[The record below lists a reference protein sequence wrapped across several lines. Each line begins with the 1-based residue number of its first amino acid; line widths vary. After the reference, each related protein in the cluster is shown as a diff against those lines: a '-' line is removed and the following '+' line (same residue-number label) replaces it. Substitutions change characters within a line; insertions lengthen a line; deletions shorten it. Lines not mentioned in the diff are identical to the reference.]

1 MTAQGRTTSK
11 NTSSGPKR
19 LDFAVR
25 HDHSLDVKP
34 SSRPT
39 SKATVKSTPKPVA
52 NPVHKPT
59 AKSNSRPAAKLAS
72 EPAKTTPKTLPKTAP
87 DTPRKPLM
95 PNRGHFIDFVPS
107 HPKASLKASKPASD
121 RISGPARDRIS
132 EPTSDR
138 ISGPARD
145 RISEPTSDL
154 SPESISNRHSE
165 TIPANN
171 PEAIAVRSSVSHETI
186 EISPAEEPRKARRP
200 ISPRGFM
207 MDFMRRPKHHATPVE
222 EPEPEPEPEPKPEP
236 RPASRRP
243 DSDFESELDSID
255 ELSST
260 GFNGLGDDID
270 AIEAEIEAAAE
281 SETSDFIKEPKP
293 LFEDPLVRLSKAREE
308 RQSQKKAAEE
318 ERLRE
323 EVLEEAREQAK
334 RSPYA
339 AMYNGDR
346 SPFLSSVNVEKRPL
360 SNGSSSTLTS
370 SRTAASVAPKTTAK
384 KSPSNFFS
392 SAKSK
397 LHTSTQKTTGDLAMK
412 KQLADDAKE
421 IHRQTMMMSTP
432 ETKSHK
438 AALAIAVI
446 LTIIL
451 GAGVGAVIYLIFF
464 QNN

>member
-34 SSRPT
+34 SSRPP

-59 AKSNSRPAAKLAS
+59 AKSNSRPATKLAS
-72 EPAKTTPKTLPKTAP
+72 EPTKTTPKTPPKTAP

-95 PNRGHFIDFVPS
+95 SNRGHFIDFVPS
-107 HPKASLKASKPASD
+107 HPKASLKASKPARD
-121 RISGPARDRIS
+121 RISGQARDHIS
-132 EPTSDR
+132 GPTSDR
-138 ISGPARD
+138 SLESASD
-145 RISEPTSDL
+145 RSSEPAS
-154 SPESISNRHSE
+154 SRHSE
-165 TIPANN
+165 TIPANTS
-171 PEAIAVRSSVSHETI
+171 ESISVRTSVSRETM

-222 EPEPEPEPEPKPEP
+222 EPEPEPEPKPEP
-236 RPASRRP
+236 RPASRRS

-255 ELSST
+255 ELSSA
-260 GFNGLGDDID
+260 GLNGLGDDID

-308 RQSQKKAAEE
+308 RQSQRKAAEE
-318 ERLRE
+318 ERFRE

-346 SPFLSSVNVEKRPL
+346 SPFLTSVNVEKRPL
-360 SNGSSSTLTS
+360 SSSSSSTLTS
-370 SRTAASVAPKTTAK
+370 SRTTAFAASKTTPK
-384 KSPSNFFS
+384 KSPSSFFS
-392 SAKSK
+392 STKSK
-397 LHTSTQKTTGDLAMK
+397 LHTSGQKTTSDLAMK

>member
-59 AKSNSRPAAKLAS
+59 AKSNSRSVAKLAS
-72 EPAKTTPKTLPKTAP
+72 EPTKTTPKTPPKTAP

-107 HPKASLKASKPASD
+107 RSKASLKASEPAPD
-121 RISGPARDRIS
+121 RISGPASDRSLESASDRSS
-132 EPTSDR
+132 EPASSR
-138 ISGPARD
+138 
-145 RISEPTSDL
+145 
-154 SPESISNRHSE
+154 NSE
-165 TIPANN
+165 TIPANTS
-171 PEAIAVRSSVSHETI
+171 ESISVRTSVSHETI

-222 EPEPEPEPEPKPEP
+222 EPETEPEPEPEPEPELEPEPEP
-236 RPASRRP
+236 RPASRRS

-255 ELSST
+255 ELSSA
-260 GFNGLGDDID
+260 GLNGLGDDID

-308 RQSQKKAAEE
+308 RQSQRKAAEE
-318 ERLRE
+318 ERFRE

-346 SPFLSSVNVEKRPL
+346 SPFLTSVNVEKRPL
-360 SNGSSSTLTS
+360 SSSSSSTLTS
-370 SRTAASVAPKTTAK
+370 SRTAASVAPKTTPK
-384 KSPSNFFS
+384 KSPSSFFS

-397 LHTSTQKTTGDLAMK
+397 LHTSTQKTTSDLAMK